1 MPRLRFALF
10 ALFAFG
16 ISLPAS
22 AAEPKQPTKLAG
34 VDLTRDWPW
43 WRGPTRDGVAASGQS
58 PPLAWSDEKNIL
70 WKVPVPGRAQGSPT
84 VVGNQVFLA
93 TAEPDREVQAV
104 QCFDR
109 ETGKALWTT
118 EIHKGGWEKKGNAK
132 STLASGS
139 VACDGERVF
148 INFLHAGAV
157 FATALSR
164 DGKQLWQQKISDF
177 VNHQGYGAS
186 PAIYGSLVL
195 IAADNKGTGAIAAL
209 DRGSGEFVWRHERP
223 AKPNYTSPILVN
235 IQGRPQLIFVGC
247 DMVSSFE
254 PGTGKKLWETEGAT
268 TECVTSTVTD
278 GERIFTSGGYPKNH
292 ISAVRADG
300 SGKIEW
306 ENNARVY
313 VPSMIVKDG
322 YLYGV
327 LDAGVAMCWKSDTGE
342 DVWKGRISGTFSS
355 SLVLVNDTLLAT
367 NEAGKTYVFKADPS
381 GFELLGENQLGD
393 EAFATP
399 VICGNRIYHRFA
411 AKVDGKR
418 QEFLACIGSK

>member
-1 MPRLRFALF
+1 
-10 ALFAFG
+10 
-16 ISLPAS
+16 
-22 AAEPKQPTKLAG
+22 
-34 VDLTRDWPW
+34 
-43 WRGPTRDGVAASGQS
+43 
-58 PPLAWSDEKNIL
+58 
-70 WKVPVPGRAQGSPT
+70 VPGRGQGSPT
-84 VVGNQVFLA
+84 VVGEQVFLA
-93 TAEPDREVQAV
+93 TADADREVQAV

-109 ETGKALWTT
+109 KSGQTLWTT
-118 EIHKGGWEKKGNAK
+118 EIHRGGWEKKGNAK
-132 STLASGS
+132 STLASAS

-157 FATALSR
+157 YATALSR
-164 DGKQLWQQKISDF
+164 DGKQLWQQKVSDF

-209 DRGSGEFVWRHERP
+209 DRATGKFVWRNERP
-223 AKPNYTSPILVN
+223 AKPNYTSPILMN
-235 IQGRPQLIFVGC
+235 IRGREQLIFVGC
-247 DMVSSFE
+247 DLVSSFE
-254 PGTGKKLWETEGAT
+254 PLTGKKLWETEGAT

-313 VPSMIVKDG
+313 VPSMIVKNG
-322 YLYGV
+322 HLYGV
-327 LDAGVAMCWKSDTGE
+327 LDAGVAMCWKSDTGDE
-342 DVWKGRISGTFSS
+342 VWKGRISGTFSS
-355 SLVLVNDTLLAT
+355 SLALVNDTLLAT
-367 NEAGKTYVFKADPS
+367 SEAGKTYVFKADPS
-381 GFELLGENQLGD
+381 EFKLLGENQLGD

-411 AKVDGKR
+411 SKVDGQR